1 MNTEWKARD
10 TRQNIKMPKKRA
22 TYTIN
27 EDLLM
32 RFKDAS
38 QQDHRK
44 MSNVVERAIHNYW
57 VGRGG

>member
-1 MNTEWKARD
+1 MDDWAKPRD
-10 TRQNIKMPKKRA
+10 TRQNITMPKKRA

-38 QQDHRK
+38 QQDSRK
-44 MSNVVERAIHNYW
+44 MSNVVERAILNYC
-57 VGRGG
+57 VAQGK

>member
-1 MNTEWKARD
+1 MDWTPRN

-32 RFKDAS
+32 RFKQAS
-38 QQDHRK
+38 EEDSRK
-44 MSNVVERAIHNYW
+44 MSNVVERAYTQLLCCS
-57 VGRGG
+57 R